1 MEIFTGTEEINENR
15 IIGNIKLVNSR
26 IEFKGKNNYFY
37 CNGNIQLEN
46 SKIRFTGDN
55 AVIFIDKNEFP
66 FSINIRVSNDSVFY
80 LGENCYLNKLS
91 EFYATERKNI
101 IIGRECLIS
110 YGSTFRTADP
120 HLIYDIN
127 SMERLNY
134 SKSILIGDHVWVG
147 QNCLILKNTIIG
159 SGTVIG
165 GCSVASNKKIE
176 SNTIY
181 AGNPIRKI
189 RDNIFYE
196 GPMSTHDY
204 NEEDEF
210 NSRISN
216 NTDGIFN
223 KDDYIVD
230 ISLVDKE
237 LQGINSSIEKIEYI
251 NDKISSNKNKN
262 RFYIGSE
269 KN

>member
-1 MEIFTGTEEINENR
+1 M
-15 IIGNIKLVNSR
+15 
-26 IEFKGKNNYFY
+26 
-37 CNGNIQLEN
+37 
-46 SKIRFTGDN
+46 
-55 AVIFIDKNEFP
+55 
-66 FSINIRVSNDSVFY
+66 
-80 LGENCYLNKLS
+80 
-91 EFYATERKNI
+91 
-101 IIGRECLIS
+101 
-110 YGSTFRTADP
+110 
-120 HLIYDIN
+120 
-127 SMERLNY
+127 
-134 SKSILIGDHVWVG
+134 
-147 QNCLILKNTIIG
+147 ILKNTIIG